1 MSNVKNCKFIFNWIL
16 INQLAVGTSP
26 IDSENIIF
34 LKKKKVRNII
44 ALCSIEEIQWHENLI
59 KNFNCE
65 RILLPD
71 SRQNVLPNKKNL
83 LKVFYKLRD
92 AINDDITFIHC
103 FASIE
108 RSPLICIMYIIY
120 KYKLNIEDA
129 LDYVRRTHKY
139 TNPTNSQLSIVKEVM
154 IEAGYI

>member
-1 MSNVKNCKFIFNWIL
+1 MYYL
-16 INQLAVGTSP
+16 I
-26 IDSENIIF
+26 
-34 LKKKKVRNII
+34 
-44 ALCSIEEIQWHENLI
+44 
-59 KNFNCE
+59 
-65 RILLPD
+65 
-71 SRQNVLPNKKNL
+71 KNL

-103 FASIE
+103 FASVE

-120 KYKLNIEDA
+120 KYKLSIEDA

-154 IEAGYI
+154 IEAGFI